1 MKCPV
6 CGEMIRNSNPMVLFF
21 SEERNAEVCCCD
33 ECEKQMNVLMTTEEP
48 EALKKAINYFYTCM
62 KESDDKEI
70 KSFLQ
75 QVIDNNAADV
85 GNMDA
90 VQAKKKPVTERQ
102 KDYFAEKNESKDSGS
117 FWLSSTRFFAYL
129 GMIAI
134 IIMGIVLSVPAFDK
148 GDAGMGILIIIV
160 SIVTAFAISGGFM
173 VFLDMAEN
181 VKEIRDKLSKK

>member
-6 CGEMIRNSNPMVLFF
+6 CGEMIQNPDPMVLFF
-21 SEERNAEVCCCD
+21 SEERNADVCCCD
-33 ECEKQMNVLMTTEEP
+33 ECEKQMNELMNTEKP
-48 EALKKAINYFYTCM
+48 ATLKKAINYFYTCM
-62 KESDDKEI
+62 KENDDKEI
-70 KSFLQ
+70 KSYLQ

-90 VQAKKKPVTERQ
+90 VQSKKKPVTERQ
-102 KDYFAEKNESKDSGS
+102 KDYFAEKNEPKDSGS

-134 IIMGIVLSVPAFDK
+134 IIMGIVLSVPAFESD
-148 GDAGMGILIIIV
+148 DAGMGILIIIV
-160 SIVTAFAISGGFM
+160 SIVAAFAVVGGFM

-181 VKEIRDKLSKK
+181 VKDIRDRLSKK